1 MLHLIAWQLCI
12 LTFFAI
18 GRPCR
23 RWNPIHTVETIVISV
38 ISMLSDPTD
47 ESPANLDAAK
57 EFRWDS
63 LPQCTTGLGQMH
75 SSPES
80 ISTTSTYIEIRRRRT
95 HTPAS
100 RLYTCRRAYVH
111 VLYQFDLI

>member
-1 MLHLIAWQLCI
+1 MGFLAPVHN
-12 LTFFAI
+12 
-18 GRPCR
+18 R
-23 RWNPIHTVETIVISV
+23 
-38 ISMLSDPTD
+38 
-47 ESPANLDAAK
+47 
-57 EFRWDS
+57 
-63 LPQCTTGLGQMH
+63 TGTEMH